1 MGVSFAMS
9 LDATNYST
17 LTAMISPALF
27 LTATGSLII
36 STSNRMSRIVDRIR
50 ELNELSDQIDRGDS
64 ELDFPEHRRQ
74 YFALQLEHLG
84 RRSDFV
90 RTALTMLYASLTA
103 FIGTSLGLAIDV
115 LLGHL
120 FEAIPT
126 MLAVAGVVLLMA
138 ASLQLVREAHMA
150 LSAGTGEVEFYREL
164 HEWRVREKL
173 PGTTRGSAPAGQTR
187 D

>member
-1 MGVSFAMS
+1 MS

-50 ELNELSDQIDRGDS
+50 ALTEVSDQIDRGDTD
-64 ELDFPEHRRQ
+64 LDFPERRRQ
-74 YFALQLEHLG
+74 HIDAQLERLVD
-84 RRSDFV
+84 RSDLV
-90 RTALTMLYASLTA
+90 RSALTMLYASLTA
-103 FIGTSLGLAIDV
+103 FVGTSLGLAVDV

-120 FEAIPT
+120 VEAVPT

-138 ASLQLVREAHMA
+138 ASLQLVREARTA
-150 LSAGTGEVEFYREL
+150 LRGNHLEVAFHREL
-164 HEWRVREKL
+164 HRWRVHTPAPTSVHAHGSVKL
-173 PGTTRGSAPAGQTR
+173 TGT
-187 D
+187 